1 MLEDVGLVLVDQK
14 NNNQEFII

>member
-1 MLEDVGLVLVDQK
+1 MLEDVDLVLVDQK